1 MGLIVDENGH
11 YRGWLA
17 SILCCCA
24 ALNED
29 EYPAERKKDKIQRE
43 RGTLYRELSKCPANI
58 IQSPPKGHNIN
69 NSISLL

>member
-1 MGLIVDENGH
+1 MGLIVDDNGH

-29 EYPAERKKDKIQRE
+29 EYPAERKKDKAQRE
-43 RGTLYRELSKCPANI
+43 FCLPLTQWHRLAVLTMM
-58 IQSPPKGHNIN
+58 
-69 NSISLL
+69 

>member
-17 SILCCCA
+17 SFLCCCA

-29 EYPAERKKDKIQRE
+29 EYPSERKKDAEQGKWALRSAVIDM
-43 RGTLYRELSKCPANI
+43 SC
-58 IQSPPKGHNIN
+58 
-69 NSISLL
+69 